1 MQVGEIATSHSSP
14 KYSTQKRER
23 KENNTDEITCLGSDQ
38 MPNILNTFILP
49 SAQLITSQYNE
60 RKDLENTKKMNKKI
74 PVKGMSLNMVCL
86 KHEAVFP

>member
-1 MQVGEIATSHSSP
+1 MHPKYLQVGEIATSHSSP

-23 KENNTDEITCLGSDQ
+23 KENNTDGITCLGSDQ

-60 RKDLENTKKMNKKI
+60 REDLENTKKNEQEN
-74 PVKGMSLNMVCL
+74 PS
-86 KHEAVFP
+86 